1 MQATVNAG
9 VYCRLSVDDPDTDES
24 ESIQTQKAMLTDY
37 CHQHGFHIVD
47 YFIDDGVSGTSFD
60 RPDFRRMLDAIESG
74 TINTVICKDLS
85 RFGRNYYESG
95 MYLDNYFIRKN
106 IRFIAPGNSVDS
118 ANGAYNLSVPILNMM
133 NDFYARD
140 ISTKTRDAKKARA
153 KQGMYLAAKAP
164 YGYVKDPADRHHLIV
179 DEDAAAIVQRIF
191 DMAAHGAG
199 YNKIARTLHVEG
211 IPNPLTYFNQK
222 NPDYYHSDYWKQG
235 TQWHVTS
242 IQSILNNPVYLG
254 CVAHNR
260 VGSKV
265 MNGKTEKKA
274 REDWIVVEHTHEPLV
289 SAEQWEIVHKQM
301 ESRRRAQKDGEPQ
314 MFAGLLHC
322 SDCGSALSFS
332 AVHRKTKPDG
342 GQYKCWYY
350 MRHGKEYCSS
360 HYITLDQLSTVVL
373 DDIRRQARYAYFYH
387 GQYLKTLKEAKAEQ
401 SVKQLQSRKKE
412 AEKCKKRLAALDG
425 ILKKL
430 LEQNAAGAITNER
443 FAALS
448 ADYEQEHKALEET
461 VADYEKAAQ
470 SAREG
475 EEQAEQ
481 FVKLIQEYTN
491 LTALDARIL
500 NKLIDKIVVHQRE
513 KDAEG
518 NITQL
523 VEIYYKFVGMT
534 VLNFKEQ

>member
-9 VYCRLSVDDPDTDES
+9 IYCRLSIDDPNTDES

-74 TINTVICKDLS
+74 DINTVICKDLS

-164 YGYVKDPADRHHLIV
+164 YGYVKDPDDRHHLIV
-179 DEDAAAIVQRIF
+179 DEEAAVIVRRIF

-199 YNKIARTLHVEG
+199 YNKIARTLHAEG

-265 MNGKTEKKA
+265 MNGKPEKKD
-274 REDWIVVEHTHEPLV
+274 REDWIVVEHTHEPLIGT
-289 SAEQWEIVHKQM
+289 EQWEIVHKQM

-314 MFAGLLHC
+314 MFAGLLYC

-360 HYITLDQLSTVVL
+360 HYITLDQISAVVL
-373 DDIRRQARYAYFYH
+373 DDIRRQARYAYLYH

-401 SVKQLQSRKKE
+401 GVKQLQSRKKE
-412 AEKCKKRLAALDG
+412 AEKCKKRLAALDS

-448 ADYEQEHKALEET
+448 ADYEQERQTLEET
-461 VADYEKAAQ
+461 VADYEEAAQ

-475 EEQAEQ
+475 EEEAEQ
-481 FVKLIQEYTN
+481 FVELIREYTD
-491 LTALDARIL
+491 LDFLDARIL
-500 NKLIDKIVVHQRE
+500 NKLIDRIAVHQRE

-523 VEIYYKFVGMT
+523 VEIYGSA
-534 VLNFKEQ
+534 

>member
-179 DEDAAAIVQRIF
+179 DEEAAVIVRRIF

-199 YNKIARTLHVEG
+199 YNRIARTLHTAG

-289 SAEQWEIVHKQM
+289 STEQWEIVHKQM

-314 MFAGLLHC
+314 MFAGLLYC

-360 HYITLDQLSTVVL
+360 HYITLDQLSAVVL
-373 DDIRRQARYAYFYH
+373 DDIRRQARYAYLYH

-401 SVKQLQSRKKE
+401 GVKQLQSRKKE
-412 AEKCKKRLAALDG
+412 AEKCEKRLAALDG

-448 ADYEQEHKALEET
+448 ADYEQERKALEET
-461 VADYEKAAQ
+461 VANYEKAAQ

>member
-265 MNGKTEKKA
+265 MNGKMEKKA

-289 SAEQWEIVHKQM
+289 STEQWEIVHKQM

-373 DDIRRQARYAYFYH
+373 DDIRRQARYAYLYH
-387 GQYLKTLKEAKAEQ
+387 GQYLKTLKEAKTEQ

-412 AEKCKKRLAALDG
+412 AEKCEKRLTALDG

-448 ADYEQEHKALEET
+448 ADYEQERKALEET
-461 VADYEKAAQ
+461 VANYEKAAQ

>member
-47 YFIDDGVSGTSFD
+47 YFVDDGVSGTSFD

-199 YNKIARTLHVEG
+199 YNKIARTLHAED

-289 SAEQWEIVHKQM
+289 STEQWEIVHKQM

-360 HYITLDQLSTVVL
+360 HYITLDQITTVVL
-373 DDIRRQARYAYFYH
+373 DDIRRQARYAYLYH

-448 ADYEQEHKALEET
+448 ADYEQERKALEET
-461 VADYEKAAQ
+461 VADYEKTAQ
-470 SAREG
+470 SARKG

-481 FVKLIQEYTN
+481 FVELIQEYTN

-500 NKLIDKIVVHQRE
+500 NKLIDKVVVHQRE
-513 KDAEG
+513 KDVEG
-518 NITQL
+518 NLTQL

>member
-9 VYCRLSVDDPDTDES
+9 IYCRLSVDDPDTDES

-164 YGYVKDPADRHHLIV
+164 YGYIKDPADRHHLIV
-179 DEDAAAIVQRIF
+179 DEDAAAIVRRIF

-199 YNKIARTLHVEG
+199 YNKIARTLHAED

-314 MFAGLLHC
+314 MFAGLLYC

-360 HYITLDQLSTVVL
+360 HYITLDQISTVVL
-373 DDIRRQARYAYFYH
+373 DDVRRQARYAYLYH
-387 GQYLKTLKEAKAEQ
+387 GQYLKTLREAKAEQ
-401 SVKQLQSRKKE
+401 GVKQLQSWKKE

-448 ADYEQEHKALEET
+448 ADYEQERKALEEA

-481 FVKLIQEYTN
+481 FVELIQEYTN

>member
-47 YFIDDGVSGTSFD
+47 YFVDDGVSGTSFD

-106 IRFIAPGNSVDS
+106 VRFIAPGNSVDS

-164 YGYVKDPADRHHLIV
+164 YGYIKDPTDRHHLIV

-199 YNKIARTLHVEG
+199 YNKIARTLHAEG

-289 SAEQWEIVHKQM
+289 STEQWEIVHKQM

-314 MFAGLLHC
+314 MFAGLLYC

-360 HYITLDQLSTVVL
+360 HYITLDQITTVVL
-373 DDIRRQARYAYFYH
+373 DDIRRQARYAYLYH

-401 SVKQLQSRKKE
+401 SVKQLQGWKKE

-448 ADYEQEHKALEET
+448 ADYEQERQTLEET
-461 VADYEKAAQ
+461 VADYEKSAQ

-481 FVKLIQEYTN
+481 FVELITEYTD
-491 LTALDARIL
+491 LDFLDARIL

-513 KDAEG
+513 KDTEG
-518 NITQL
+518 TITQL

-534 VLNFKEQ
+534 VLNFKE

>member
-60 RPDFRRMLDAIESG
+60 RPDFRRMLDAIEAG
-74 TINTVICKDLS
+74 AINTVICKDLS

-179 DEDAAAIVQRIF
+179 DEDAASIVQRIF

-199 YNKIARTLHVEG
+199 YNRIARTLHAEG

-274 REDWIVVEHTHEPLV
+274 REDWIVVEHMHEPLV
-289 SAEQWEIVHKQM
+289 STEQWEIVHKQM

-314 MFAGLLHC
+314 MFAGLLYC

-360 HYITLDQLSTVVL
+360 HYITLDQITTVVL
-373 DDIRRQARYAYFYH
+373 DDIRRQARYAYLYH

-401 SVKQLQSRKKE
+401 SVKQLQGRKKE

-448 ADYEQEHKALEET
+448 ADYEQERKALEET

-475 EEQAEQ
+475 EEQVEQ
-481 FVKLIQEYTN
+481 FMKLIQEYTN
-491 LTALDARIL
+491 LTELDARIL

-518 NITQL
+518 NLTQL

-534 VLNFKEQ
+534 VLNFKE

>member
-9 VYCRLSVDDPDTDES
+9 IYCRLSIDDPNTDES

-74 TINTVICKDLS
+74 DINTVICKDLS

-140 ISTKTRDAKKARA
+140 ISAKTRDAKKARA

-164 YGYVKDPADRHHLIV
+164 YGYIKDPADRHHLIV
-179 DEDAAAIVQRIF
+179 DEETAVIVRRIF

-199 YNKIARTLHVEG
+199 YNRIARTLHAEG

-265 MNGKTEKKA
+265 MNGKPEKKD
-274 REDWIVVEHTHEPLV
+274 RENWIVVEHTHEPLV
-289 SAEQWEIVHKQM
+289 STEQWEIVHKQM
-301 ESRRRAQKDGEPQ
+301 ESRRRTRKDGEPQ
-314 MFAGLLHC
+314 MFAGLLYC

-360 HYITLDQLSTVVL
+360 HYITLDQITAVVL
-373 DDIRRQARYAYFYH
+373 DDIRRQARYAYLYH
-387 GQYLKTLKEAKAEQ
+387 GQYLKTLKEAKTEQ
-401 SVKQLQSRKKE
+401 SVRQLQSRKKE
-412 AEKCKKRLAALDG
+412 ADKCKKRLAALDG

-448 ADYEQEHKALEET
+448 ADYEQERQTLEET
-461 VADYEKAAQ
+461 VADYEEAAQ
-470 SAREG
+470 SARKG

-481 FVKLIQEYTN
+481 FVELIREYTD
-491 LTALDARIL
+491 LDFLDARIL
-500 NKLIDKIVVHQRE
+500 NKLIDRIVVHQRE

-518 NITQL
+518 NLTQL

-534 VLNFKEQ
+534 VLNFKE

>member
-1 MQATVNAG
+1 M
-9 VYCRLSVDDPDTDES
+9 
-24 ESIQTQKAMLTDY
+24 
-37 CHQHGFHIVD
+37 D

-164 YGYVKDPADRHHLIV
+164 YGYIKDPADRHHLIV

-199 YNKIARTLHVEG
+199 YNRIARTLHAEG

-274 REDWIVVEHTHEPLV
+274 RKDWIVVEHTHESLV
-289 SAEQWEIVHKQM
+289 STEQWEIVHKQM

-360 HYITLDQLSTVVL
+360 HYITLDQLSTIVL
-373 DDIRRQARYAYFYH
+373 DDIRRQARYAYLYH
-387 GQYLKTLKEAKAEQ
+387 GQYLKTLKEAKTEQ
-401 SVKQLQSRKKE
+401 SVRQLQSRKKE

-430 LEQNAAGAITNER
+430 LEQNAGGAITNER

-448 ADYEQEHKALEET
+448 ADYEQERKALEET
-461 VADYEKAAQ
+461 VADYEKSAQ
-470 SAREG
+470 SVREG
-475 EEQAEQ
+475 EEQAKQ
-481 FVKLIQEYTN
+481 FVELIQEYMN